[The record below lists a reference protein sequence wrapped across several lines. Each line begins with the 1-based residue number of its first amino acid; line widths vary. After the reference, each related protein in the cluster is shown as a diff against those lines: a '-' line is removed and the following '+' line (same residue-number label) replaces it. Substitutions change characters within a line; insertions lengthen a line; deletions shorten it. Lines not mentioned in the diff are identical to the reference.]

1 MKNRRRL
8 LGLIFAGF
16 AGVVLAQRRS
26 SQPCGS
32 CPGAIL
38 PGGNPE
44 CGAGSGECGDGE
56 VPRAEPAGERGAV
69 GGPLSSGNSGRSR
82 VLALMATVL
91 LSGALG
97 CHRESGPA
105 GPAVALP
112 SVEVRVGGVAA
123 GRHQAVEEVVGTV
136 RARRRAVIEAKVS
149 GRIVVLTAV
158 PGRPV
163 RAGEVLLEVEARE
176 IGARIEQAR
185 AVLEQAEREL
195 VRFTT
200 LLKQEAVTRAEYD
213 GVESRQRVAKAALLE
228 AETLGSY
235 TRVTAPFDGVVVR
248 KLADVGDLAAPGRG
262 LLEIEDP
269 ASVRL
274 EADVPLQLVD
284 RVKLGDRL
292 TVTVVGTAERTM
304 EAVVSEIEPT
314 ADSASRTFR
323 MKLDLPPES
332 GARAGAF
339 GRVSVPVAE
348 AEVLRVPAAAVQ
360 VRGQMEVAFVV
371 SEDRARLRLVK
382 TGKRSGTEVE
392 VVSGLMVGERVVVA
406 GGEKLLDGQ
415 PLVVR

>member
-8 LGLIFAGF
+8 LGLIIAGF

-26 SQPCGS
+26 TVPCRS
-32 CPGAIL
+32 CPGVFL
-38 PGGNPE
+38 PGGTPE
-44 CGAGSGECGDGE
+44 CDADSRECGDGGLPK
-56 VPRAEPAGERGAV
+56 VAPTGERDSVGRGASAGV
-69 GGPLSSGNSGRSR
+69 SGLNGF
-82 VLALMATVL
+82 LALVLTVFV
-91 LSGALG
+91 SAGLG
-97 CHRESGPA
+97 CHRESAPA
-105 GPAVALP
+105 GSGVTLPAV
-112 SVEVRVGGVAA
+112 EVGVGAVAA
-123 GRHQAVEEVVGTV
+123 GRHQSVEDVVGTV

-149 GRIVVLTAV
+149 GRIVSLTAV
-158 PGRPV
+158 PGKAV
-163 RAGEVLLEVEARE
+163 RAGDVLLEVEARE
-176 IGARIEQAR
+176 ITARMDQAR

-200 LLKQEAVTRAEYD
+200 LLKQEAVTRAEFD
-213 GVESRQRVAKAALLE
+213 AVESRQRVAKAALSE

-284 RVKLGDRL
+284 RVKIGDRL
-292 TVTVVGTAERTM
+292 PVTVVGTTERTM
-304 EAVVSEIEPT
+304 EALVSEIEPT
-314 ADSASRTFR
+314 ADAASRTFR
-323 MKLDLPPES
+323 MKLDLPADA

-348 AEVLRVPAAAVQ
+348 TEVLRVPAGAVQ

-382 TGKRSGTEVE
+382 TGKRSGVELE
-392 VVSGLMVGERVVVA
+392 VVSGLMVGERVVVS
-406 GGEKLLDGQ
+406 GGEKLMDGQ